1 MAEDKILTY
10 KGHPLARR
18 GNDIYYG
25 DPKDPCVVY
34 MQILSTA
41 PQDGIEVATR
51 VQVMLLSTDPKLSMK
66 DRILKASEKSSLYS
80 ALDIGSIWL
89 ERALTAK

>member
-1 MAEDKILTY
+1 MAEEKILTY
-10 KGHPLARR
+10 KGRPLARR

-34 MQILSTA
+34 MQVLSTE
-41 PQDGIEVATR
+41 DKSGVAVANR
-51 VQVMLLSTDPKLSMK
+51 VQVMLLSTDAKLSMK
-66 DRILKASEKSSLYS
+66 DRILKASEKPSLYS
-80 ALDIGSIWL
+80 ALDIGAVWL